1 MLIIDFRKL
10 KKAAETL
17 WIENVVTDIMVS
29 QVENNYQ
36 KTKAAA
42 SEEVFSIK
50 EGLENNSENLASSV
64 RGKFGNRVRETIKM
78 EANKMD
84 EL

>member
-1 MLIIDFRKL
+1 MLIIDFKKI

-17 WIENVVTDIMVS
+17 WIENVVSDIIVS

-42 SEEVFSIK
+42 SEEGSSIK
-50 EGLENNSENLASSV
+50 ERLNNHSENLTNSV
-64 RGKFGNRVRETIKM
+64 KGKFGKRVRETIKI
-78 EANKMD
+78 EAKKMD